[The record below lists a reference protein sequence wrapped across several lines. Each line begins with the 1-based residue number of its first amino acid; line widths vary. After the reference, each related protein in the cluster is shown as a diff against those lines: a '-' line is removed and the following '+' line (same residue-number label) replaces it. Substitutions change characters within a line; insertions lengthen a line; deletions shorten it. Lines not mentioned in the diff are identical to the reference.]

1 MAAVLNVPVTG
12 AAGSCYVMVFP
23 CRQAPPNTSNLNYI
37 AGDTIPNAVIAP
49 IGSAAGFASSPT
61 PVLICSSTS
70 TTTS

>member
-1 MAAVLNVPVTG
+1 MALVLNVPVTG

-49 IGSAAGFASSPT
+49 IGSAA
-61 PVLICSSTS
+61 
-70 TTTS
+70 